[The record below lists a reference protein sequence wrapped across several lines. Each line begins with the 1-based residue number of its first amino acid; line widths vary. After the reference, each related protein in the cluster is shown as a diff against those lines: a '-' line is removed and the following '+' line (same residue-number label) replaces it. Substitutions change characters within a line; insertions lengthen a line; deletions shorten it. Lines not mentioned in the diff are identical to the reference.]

1 MIGRQGNGGRKS
13 CKDEASS
20 SWGFTTVQEPL
31 QHIKQVAQVLGRK
44 QG

>member
-1 MIGRQGNGGRKS
+1 MIGRQGIGGRES
-13 CKDEASS
+13 CKDKVSS
-20 SWGFTTVQEPL
+20 SWSFPTMQEPL